1 MQAWSARQAT
11 THSPVIMQS
20 VTSTQV
26 KKPALQKAT
35 EPAVAASAAVVGQ
48 VQPQMAL
55 PLTLPPKADPAAAA
69 ATSGSK
75 PPPSYEISMQ
85 QQATNPAQ
93 YCLQVKHL
101 IFNTTYIESFWW
113 RFNAL
118 FALPNVPPKGMPKGT
133 FKHNLKR
140 IPA

>member
-55 PLTLPPKADPAAAA
+55 PLALPPKADPAAA

-85 QQATNPAQ
+85 QQATNLTQ
-93 YCLQVKHL
+93 YCFKVKH
-101 IFNTTYIESFWW
+101 FYS
-113 RFNAL
+113 
-118 FALPNVPPKGMPKGT
+118 KY
-133 FKHNLKR
+133 
-140 IPA
+140 